1 MSAWRGSRGQGLA
14 GHFGPLELAIL
25 DVMWSSG
32 LSGSS
37 DGMDVSA
44 CARRLDGG
52 QAYTTVKTVMER
64 LVVKELLARRKE
76 GRQYVYWPRS
86 SRREVEQRVAAEQ
99 VRQVV
104 DGFGDLAVANFVRTV
119 SGDADQLA
127 QVRALLAGIADP
139 SGTGAGKGESEGT
152 AGVSA

>member
-1 MSAWRGSRGQGLA
+1 MSSWRGGRGRGLA

-25 DVMWSSG
+25 EVMWSSAE
-32 LSGSS
+32 L
-37 DGMDVSA
+37 DVSA

-64 LVVKELLARRKE
+64 LVIKELLARRKE
-76 GRQYVYWPRS
+76 GRQYVYWARS

-139 SGTGAGKGESEGT
+139 SDEAGEDEPGGA
-152 AGVSA
+152 AGASA

>member
-1 MSAWRGSRGQGLA
+1 MSSWRGSRGQGLA
-14 GHFGPLELAIL
+14 AHFGPLELAIL
-25 DVMWSSG
+25 DVMWSSAE
-32 LSGSS
+32 L
-37 DGMDVSA
+37 DVST

-64 LVVKELLARRKE
+64 LVIKELLARRKE
-76 GRQYVYWPRS
+76 GRQYVYWARS

-139 SGTGAGKGESEGT
+139 SGEAGKAGRDDSEGA